1 MLTQVSKDVSTTQ
14 DQDIKLFLN
23 LLSALGLEL
32 LMEELEGLEEF
43 KAQIALYKSNA
54 KLIFR
59 ILTISGKKQDMKG
72 QEEQVETLIKKLV
85 GQAEE

>member
-43 KAQIALYKSNA
+43 KAQIALYKINA